1 MGAHAVVRP
10 TCLEDG
16 CIMNDNNRLVRR
28 HKVQEVQMNRV
39 LRKMEMHLFQI
50 QRRLCKLQRIA
61 VRTETRLMKYAEKTG
76 VNVY

>member
-1 MGAHAVVRP
+1 MARYTASR
-10 TCLEDG
+10 EA
-16 CIMNDNNRLVRR
+16 
-28 HKVQEVQMNRV
+28 QSA
-39 LRKMEMHLFQI
+39 RKMEMHLFQI